1 MFDSVLNN
9 SAIFPLPT
17 IWLLYRRY
25 FREKKLKLPNP
36 LLSFRRNWDFCWWKL
51 LKNEHSEYSLKF
63 VPKRNHQ
70 IKRQKPVFEKSVFI
84 IYISLKDGRKSRR
97 IIKTTRL
104 ISVIKGFPWWYFLKK
119 KKKKKRKKKENKN
132 KNDIYP
138 F

>member
-1 MFDSVLNN
+1 M
-9 SAIFPLPT
+9 
-17 IWLLYRRY
+17 
-25 FREKKLKLPNP
+25 
-36 LLSFRRNWDFCWWKL
+36 

-104 ISVIKGFPWWYFLKK
+104 ISVIKGFPWWDFFKK
-119 KKKKKRKKKENKN
+119 KKKKKIKKRKKKKTFN
-132 KNDIYP
+132 IM
-138 F
+138 